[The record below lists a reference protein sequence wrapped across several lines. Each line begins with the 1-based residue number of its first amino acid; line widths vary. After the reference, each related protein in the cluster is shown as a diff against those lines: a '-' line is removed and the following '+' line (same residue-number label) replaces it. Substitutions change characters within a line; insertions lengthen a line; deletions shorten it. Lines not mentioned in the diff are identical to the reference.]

1 MELRAD
7 WPRSSVESGSTRGGG
22 SNAQIARKS
31 ADLPGFPGGSA
42 GIYRRQCPK
51 TGRCRPESERCRRKS
66 ERCRPK
72 SERCRPVSERCRPVS
87 SCGNGALLGLGGFQ
101 WPGRGGGRWLV
112 LAVQSTRPSRPV
124 ERGSVLPASGN
135 LFFFAVP
142 QGVDFNRKSGKVG
155 GIMSYDDYDEEIG

>member
-1 MELRAD
+1 M
-7 WPRSSVESGSTRGGG
+7 
-22 SNAQIARKS
+22 
-31 ADLPGFPGGSA
+31 
-42 GIYRRQCPK
+42 
-51 TGRCRPESERCRRKS
+51 
-66 ERCRPK
+66 
-72 SERCRPVSERCRPVS
+72 
-87 SCGNGALLGLGGFQ
+87 
-101 WPGRGGGRWLV
+101 